1 MRYTVI
7 SKGLELRHIEVE
19 CLRLGATN
27 IRVARA
33 IRQIFCDLEPQAA
46 QLISQIPGLVIK
58 PIKEV
63 KAEQVTATAPAASLS
78 QLFYELRAA
87 VEPPLTGTGLTVAV
101 LDSGI
106 KKTHKCFDGIKVVY
120 EANFSGAEDAS
131 DHFDHGTGV
140 ASVIAGGRHAEG
152 EEAGVSPGAYL
163 MNIKVI
169 DDEGVGTDESVIL
182 GIEEVCNL
190 TQAARL
196 RGLFPTD
203 ALCPNLMN
211 LSFGGEDDGDPDNP
225 IRAACRQASL
235 EYGIDVV
242 AAAGNTGPKISSVML
257 PASEPEV
264 IAVGAIESEVFQI
277 WEKSARGPTRAGD
290 TKPDFVSWGTNLNV
304 ASAKGDDQYTVKS
317 GTSFSTPIVAG
328 LTGLIWETGRRI
340 YGDDWYLRWRDIKSF
355 APFLCLKPEDAPL
368 KKDNAYGYG
377 LPAMGSIIGSLGGG
391 NSSGITTTE
400 MTAGVMGLGL
410 IGMMVSLIGGTRYV
424 S

>member
-1 MRYTVI
+1 M
-7 SKGLELRHIEVE
+7 
-19 CLRLGATN
+19 
-27 IRVARA
+27 
-33 IRQIFCDLEPQAA
+33 
-46 QLISQIPGLVIK
+46 
-58 PIKEV
+58 KEV
-63 KAEQVTATAPAASLS
+63 KVEQVTALAPAVSLS
-78 QLFYELRAA
+78 ALFYELRAA
-87 VEPPLTGTGLTVAV
+87 LDPPLTGTGLTVAI

-106 KKTHKCFDGIKVVY
+106 KKTHQCFDGGKVVH
-120 EANFSGAEDAS
+120 EANFSGAQDCS

-140 ASVIAGGRHAEG
+140 ASLIAGGRHAAD

-190 TQAARL
+190 VQAARL
-196 RGLFPTD
+196 RGLYPTE
-203 ALCPNLMN
+203 ALYPNLMN
-211 LSFGGEDDGDPDNP
+211 LSFGGDDDNDPDNP
-225 IRAACRQASL
+225 IRTACRQASL
-235 EYGIDVV
+235 EYGIDVI
-242 AAAGNTGPKISSVML
+242 AAAGNAGPKISSIML

-264 IAVGAIESEVFQI
+264 IAVGAIESEVFHI
-277 WEKSARGPTRAGD
+277 WERSARGPTKAGD
-290 TKPDFVSWGTNLNV
+290 TKPDFVTWGTNLNV
-304 ASAKGDDQYTVKS
+304 ASSKSDTEYTVKS
-317 GTSFSTPIVAG
+317 GTSFSAPIVAG

-377 LPAMGSIIGSLGGG
+377 LPALGSMIGSLGSG
-391 NSSGITTTE
+391 NSSSMTTSE

-410 IGMMVSLIGGTRYV
+410 IGMMVNLIGGTRYV